1 MLWHQSIQAFL
12 IFLFGPTFFRRAV
25 HTSYSEFCN
34 LSEHRSPS
42 TQRHDKH
49 HRSRFMGVLW
59 PWPIDLHGPLVILF
73 VGMHVRYVILLK
85 KWSWWCPRDIW
96 SQASERENPRTP
108 LHSGQHSARSPPFSG
123 QPHSTCQNRPTRQA
137 PAPEPTLFSEIWV

>member
-59 PWPIDLHGPLVILF
+59 PRPIHLHDPLVTLRRYACPFSIF
-73 VGMHVRYVILLK
+73 VK
-85 KWSWWCPRDIW
+85 KRSWWCPHGIW
-96 SQASERENPRTP
+96 SQASERENPREP

-123 QPHSTCQNRPTRQA
+123 QPHSTRQNRPTHQA